1 MRLYR
6 DWVRAVAMT
15 VALVGVGISSSS
27 GAQQVES
34 VMVRPQIPEKSL
46 APRHDEKTDTQ
57 MDSQITLSFS
67 NVSLEEALRAISKVS
82 KVDVLYRKA
91 DLPQKRV
98 SLKAVNL
105 RVGDAFARILD
116 GTGLKA
122 VIGSDRQVLVT
133 AQVRVANAQQGTGIV
148 SGKIIDSATGRGL
161 TGATVSV
168 SATKRTVVSS
178 ANGEYELR
186 GVPSGEHVLAVRLFG
201 MLPTSRSISVR
212 DGEKATINF
221 TLKPAATQLS
231 GVVTTAT
238 GQQRKV
244 EVGNDITT
252 IDVAA
257 VIEKNPI
264 SSVTDLLSTRV
275 PGLVV
280 GRASGE
286 PGAKSEVRIR
296 GTNSLRASMEPI
308 VIVDGVQVIG
318 DRAGV
323 DTTGFSTS
331 PLDQLDVNAISK
343 IEVLKGPSAVALY
356 GSNAA
361 NGVIVVTTK
370 RGQEGPARW
379 NVAATISQETMPG
392 TWPLNYFAW
401 GQDLTS
407 GKGTVHC
414 PRFLTAYDNDA
425 TPRQLNWGVFPTC
438 RYDSTTVYQVL
449 NDPQTTV
456 FGKGIR
462 KDLSMSVR
470 GGTRQIT
477 YSFTG
482 TYRPTLGLIKLPDA
496 DVRLLEN
503 AGIDLKSW
511 QRRPQALDQYSGT
524 AAIVL
529 GLNDRSALTYTTQFM
544 REDKRSTPLVS
555 MLGKAKDLTPP
566 VTLYDQDGNP
576 VGGGS
581 GVLVQVPRFMAGQ
594 NSNTIRSVNTANYRA
609 TFWQTLTIDATAGI
623 DASNGRET
631 YLLATG
637 DYCPLSG
644 SLNVAFGICPKKGD
658 SLDRD
663 YTSTRSSQL
672 MTDAHLR
679 VSGTPRGFR
688 LLNVTPVVGID
699 INSNMTG
706 MTGVAAGLLP
716 VGGRGVRGAG
726 VTWVGPEVQAARQ
739 TAGMFAQTTVA
750 IANRLWLPFSIRTDA
765 GNAIGSSSKPLFPR
779 VALSYLVSDEP
790 NFRNLPIFGRLP
802 ELRLRTAFGVAGR
815 QPGLVDKHR
824 TYTYSRFPIENVD
837 ANVVNLNS
845 VGNPKLSP
853 EISREWEL
861 GFDAVMIERSRGR
874 LSGTVTLSQSH
885 TSNLI
890 MDEYLPPS
898 LGMKDTR
905 VNNIGDAENSNLE
918 VTIEGFQRMGL
929 FDWNTS
935 NGFSIGKGQ
944 LTSLKNAFINGV
956 GDCGTCEFSRNV
968 YRVGYPIDGY
978 WARPVAGF
986 IDGDGDGQI
995 RYSEVMYGDRLQ
1007 YLGTPTPRFTLT
1019 SNNTVTVASRFTFTA
1034 TLMYEG
1040 GSTAMSKTG
1049 SFSTSDYSREMN
1061 DPTLSLEEQVKFRY
1075 DFSSYV
1081 HQVSTL
1087 RFQSMQLTYNVPL
1100 SQGFR
1105 ILGMRSLQVAVS
1117 GTNLGLWSTFS
1128 GKDPGVG
1135 GIGRNATQGVLPT
1148 PRTYGIAV
1156 RVQ

>member
-1 MRLYR
+1 MLVAQRIVVAGYFAIFSVLSMDAQEPADSVVPGLSKLQPAQPLREDHQSNQADEKRISVNFKATPIVDALDEVARASGVTIKY
-6 DWVRAVAMT
+6 VRRMFDAGAT
-15 VALVGVGISSSS
+15 VTLEARNAKTVDVVTALLRGTGVRVES
-27 GAQQVES
+27 GA
-34 VMVRPQIPEKSL
+34 
-46 APRHDEKTDTQ
+46 AG
-57 MDSQITLSFS
+57 
-67 NVSLEEALRAISKVS
+67 
-82 KVDVLYRKA
+82 
-91 DLPQKRV
+91 
-98 SLKAVNL
+98 SLKL
-105 RVGDAFARILD
+105 MRHGRTPID
-116 GTGLKA
+116 GTQKTGVISGIVVDSSTGNGIAKA
-122 VIGSDRQVLVT
+122 TVT
-133 AQVRVANAQQGTGIV
+133 AQPGSRTVLTNEKGAYVFPGIPY
-148 SGKIIDSATGRGL
+148 GEY
-161 TGATVSV
+161 TVSV
-168 SATKRTVVSS
+168 KIFGFKAMSRTVVV
-178 ANGEYELR
+178 AEGGGKHFVFALIP
-186 GVPSGEHVLAVRLFG
+186 V
-201 MLPTSRSISVR
+201 T
-212 DGEKATINF
+212 
-221 TLKPAATQLS
+221 TQLS

-238 GQQRKV
+238 GEQRKV

-264 SSVTDLLSTRV
+264 SSVTDLLATRV
-275 PGLVV
+275 PGLIV

-286 PGAKSEVRIR
+286 PGAKSEIRIR

-331 PLDQLDVNAISK
+331 PLDQLDVNSISK

-379 NVAATISQETMPG
+379 DVAATVSQETMPG

-401 GQDLTS
+401 GEDLTN

-414 PRFLTAYDNDA
+414 PRYDVAKATA
-425 TPRQLNWGVFPTC
+425 TQKLNWGVFPTC
-438 RYDSTTVYQVL
+438 RYDSTTVYQIL

-462 KDLSMSVR
+462 KDVSMSVR

-477 YSFTG
+477 YSVIG
-482 TYRPTLGLIKLPDA
+482 TYRPTLGLLKLPDA
-496 DVRLLEN
+496 DVRLLED
-503 AGIDLKSW
+503 AGISLKSW

-524 AAIVL
+524 AAIRL
-529 GLNDRSALTYTTQFM
+529 AINDQSDLTYTTRVI
-544 REDKRSTPLVS
+544 REDKRSTPLVD
-555 MLGKAKDLTPP
+555 MLGKAKELTPP
-566 VTLYDQDGNP
+566 IVLYDQDGVP

-581 GVLVQVPRFMAGQ
+581 GVLVGVPRFMAGR
-594 NSNTIRSVNTANYRA
+594 NSNSFRFVNTANYRA
-609 TFWQTLTIDATAGI
+609 TFWKTLTVETTAGI

-637 DYCPLSG
+637 DYCPLRG
-644 SLNVAFGICPKKGD
+644 SLNLAFGSCSVQD
-658 SLDRD
+658 STEKN
-663 YTSTRSSQL
+663 YTSVRSSQL
-672 MTDAHLR
+672 MTDAHFR
-679 VSGTPRGFR
+679 VSGTPKGFR

-699 INSNMTG
+699 VNSNMTG

-716 VGGRGVRGAG
+716 VGGRGIRGAG
-726 VTWVGPEVQAARQ
+726 LTWVGPEVQAARQ

-750 IANRLWLPFSIRTDA
+750 IANRLWLPFSVRTDA
-765 GNAIGSSSKPLFPR
+765 GNAIGSSSKPIFPR

-790 NFRNLPIFGRLP
+790 NFRNLPVLGRLP
-802 ELRLRTAFGVAGR
+802 ELRLRTAFGAAGR

-824 TYTYSRFPIENVD
+824 TYTFSRFPIENVN
-837 ANVVNLNS
+837 ASIVNLNS
-845 VGNPKLSP
+845 VGNTKLSP

-861 GFDAVMIERSRGR
+861 GFDAVVVERSRGR

-885 TSNLI
+885 TTDLI
-890 MDEYLPPS
+890 MEENLPPS
-898 LGMKDTR
+898 LGMITRR

-929 FDWNTS
+929 FDWNTL
-935 NGFSIGKGQ
+935 NGFSMGKGK
-944 LTSLKNAFINGV
+944 LISLKNPLNTGIGEGNR
-956 GDCGTCEFSRNV
+956 DNFSSAV
-968 YRVGYPIDGY
+968 YRAGYPIDGY
-978 WARPVAGF
+978 WARPVLGF
-986 IDGDGDGQI
+986 IDGDDDGQI
-995 RYSEVMYGDRLQ
+995 QYNEVMYGDRLQ

-1019 SNNTVTVASRFTFTA
+1019 SNNTITVASRVTITA
-1034 TLMYEG
+1034 TVMYEG
-1040 GSTAMSKTG
+1040 GSTAMSRSASAA
-1049 SFSTSDYSREMN
+1049 SFKYAQDMN
-1061 DPTLSLEEQVKFRY
+1061 DPTVSLEDQVKSRY
-1075 DFSSYV
+1075 DFSAYT

-1100 SQGFR
+1100 SQR
-1105 ILGMRSLQVAVS
+1105 SHILGMRSLQVAVS

-1135 GIGRNATQGVLPT
+1135 GIGREATQSVLPT